1 MQMGQNCYVVYG
13 QNEAIIIDPID
24 NDVQVLDFLKQN
36 DLKVVG
42 IVNTHGHFDHITGN
56 VWFKEQTGAPIMIHE
71 ADQAFLYNHNLNLSE
86 LIGVSIKASKA
97 DQILIDGSEI
107 TIGDEKLTVLHTPG
121 HTPGCICLYSEGILI
136 SGDTLFKQSIGRTDL
151 PGSNFEQLI
160 ASLEKIKQLPQ
171 DTKIYPG
178 HGESTT
184 LAAELQNNPY
194 LQKK

>member
-71 ADQAFLYNHNLNLSE
+71 ADQAFF
-86 LIGVSIKASKA
+86 II
-97 DQILIDGSEI
+97 I
-107 TIGDEKLTVLHTPG
+107 
-121 HTPGCICLYSEGILI
+121 I
-136 SGDTLFKQSIGRTDL
+136 ST
-151 PGSNFEQLI
+151 
-160 ASLEKIKQLPQ
+160 
-171 DTKIYPG
+171 Y
-178 HGESTT
+178 
-184 LAAELQNNPY
+184 QN
-194 LQKK
+194 